1 MGNFGYLAD
10 KSVIFA
16 LICTALI
23 AACAGILGVV
33 LVLRRY
39 SMLGDGLS
47 HIAFGAYAVATAMS
61 FADNMLL
68 TVPVTIIVAILMLKI
83 REDGKIKGE
92 TVIAMLSTGSLAIGY
107 MVMHLAGG
115 NNVAGDV
122 CTTLFGGNAILCLTA
137 KDVGVCCGLA
147 VGVALVFLLF
157 YNRIFA
163 VALDETVAKATGIKV
178 GAYKTLLAATIAIV
192 IVLAM
197 ELVGALLISALVV
210 FPALTAMRFTKS
222 FRATVITS
230 AAISTGTAII
240 GLLFACV
247 VNTPIGPTI
256 VIANVAVF
264 LIAYLISTIVGKKG
278 KTAKAAK

>member
-1 MGNFGYLAD
+1 MGNLSYLAD
-10 KSVIFA
+10 KSVIYA
-16 LICTALI
+16 LVCTALI
-23 AACAGILGVV
+23 AICAGLLGVV

-47 HIAFGAYAVATAMS
+47 HIAFGAYAAATAMS

-92 TVIAMLSTGSLAIGY
+92 TLIAMLSTASLAIGY
-107 MVMHLAGG
+107 LVMHLAGG

-147 VGVALVFLLF
+147 AAVALVFLLF

-163 VALDETVAKATGIKV
+163 VALDETVARATGIKA
-178 GAYKTLLAATIAIV
+178 GAYKTVLATTIAIV

-210 FPALTAMRFTKS
+210 FPALSAMRFTKS
-222 FRATVITS
+222 FKGTVITS

-240 GLLFACV
+240 GLLVACV
-247 VNTPIGPTI
+247 ADTPIGPTI
-256 VIANVAVF
+256 VVANVIVF
-264 LIAYLISTIVGKKG
+264 LACFIVGTLVAKKG
-278 KTAKAAK
+278 ESVKTTR